1 LNATLPGISKHTVD
15 QRLRLATTHIGAGS
29 KFGAARCFYAVE
41 AEGRNQQLAFRD
53 PLLFRA
59 NYVDANDA
67 KIDEQ
72 DCNKG
77 ELAAKADLKL
87 QDIQSPYRFGDETKL
102 EALLSVSVSQDM
114 SPTPPIGLR
123 TGLFVGAGLSI
134 ILLLAFGAAVAGL
147 AVLSRF
153 GR

>member
-87 QDIQSPYRFGDETKL
+87 QDIQSPYRSAMKQNSRRCYRFRFH
-102 EALLSVSVSQDM
+102 
-114 SPTPPIGLR
+114 R
-123 TGLFVGAGLSI
+123 TCRQRRQSA
-134 ILLLAFGAAVAGL
+134 
-147 AVLSRF
+147 
-153 GR
+153 